1 FEADAANNVAP
12 LKAHVRQ
19 WPANGNKLKPKK
31 QKPSDNAFE
40 THYPTIALWVKQ
52 YGWIEIGY
60 ADYRHSF
67 IRVLDDGGLIWE
79 SQKQYKTV
87 DEALQ
92 ALETE
97 LTQWM
102 HQQGFIR

>member
-1 FEADAANNVAP
+1 MIGGVRQQIANGSP
-12 LKAHVRQ
+12 LKR
-19 WPANGNKLKPKK
+19 K
-31 QKPSDNAFE
+31 QQNPRDNVFE
-40 THYPTIALWVKQ
+40 THYPNIARWVKQ
-52 YGWIEIGY
+52 YGWIEIGC

-79 SQKQYKTV
+79 SQKKYKTV

-102 HQQGFIR
+102 RQQGFIR

>member
-1 FEADAANNVAP
+1 MKGLGWGLAP
-12 LKAHVRQ
+12 ERAGVRQ
-19 WPANGNKLKPKK
+19 WSANGSKLKPKK
-31 QKPSDNAFE
+31 QKPRDNVCE

-60 ADYRHSF
+60 ADYRESF

-79 SQKQYKTV
+79 SQNKYKTV

-97 LTQWM
+97 LAQWM
-102 HQQGFIR
+102 RQQGFIR